1 VTLTGLM
8 KIQKL
13 TGDTL
18 TLVEAGIKMAESL
31 HVDAVMILLEN
42 PLDWQRVK
50 QLAGDVKLILVADN
64 PEKIAGIEGS
74 GLLTIELAMRGS
86 PVYDKLTQALVDAIA
101 GDMIPS
107 KGTVV
112 AIYSAFE
119 ANSFDTISMMD
130 LGDHLGRL
138 TVRDLRRIETS
149 VPLDTLKSIVDLALE
164 IGHEGWEGKPVG
176 TLFVVGDTRAVL
188 DCCRGIGFDPVKG
201 YRRKERNLKERRVR
215 EAVKEIAV
223 IDGAFVVSPDGTIEA
238 SAQYIDAPAN
248 EITLPKGFGARH
260 WAAAAISKA
269 TNAIA
274 VSVSESSGSVRLF
287 QAGKIKLR
295 LEPFRRPMKWKDSE
309 YEPPAA
315 VE

>member
-1 VTLTGLM
+1 M
-8 KIQKL
+8 KKLRL

-18 TLVEAGIKMAESL
+18 TLVEAGIEMAASL
-31 HVDAVMILLEN
+31 DADAVMILLEG
-42 PLDWQRVK
+42 PLDWARVK
-50 QLAGDVKLILVADN
+50 ELAGSMKLIIVSDK
-64 PEKIAGIEGS
+64 PEKLAGIENA
-74 GLLTIELAMRGS
+74 GLLTVELTMRAN
-86 PVYDKLTQALVDAIA
+86 PVYEKLTQALVDALA

-119 ANSFDTISMMD
+119 ASSFDTISMLD

-149 VPLDTLKSIVDLALE
+149 VPLDTLKTVVDLALE
-164 IGHEGWEGKPVG
+164 IGHEGREGKPVG

-188 DCCRGIGFDPVKG
+188 DSCRSIGFDPVKG
-201 YRRKERNLKERRVR
+201 YRRKERNLKEHRVR

-223 IDGAFVVSPDGTIEA
+223 MDGAFIISPDGTIEA
-238 SAQYIDAPAN
+238 SAQYVDAPA
-248 EITLPKGFGARH
+248 EDITLPKGFGSRH

-274 VSVSESSGSVRLF
+274 VTVSESNGSVRIF
-287 QAGKIKLR
+287 QGGKIKLR
-295 LEPFRRPMKWKDSE
+295 LEPFRRPMKWKDFE
-309 YEPPAA
+309 YEPPAP
-315 VE
+315 E